1 VKAHY
6 TFGGAGAGNLP
17 FVEGAIFEV
26 SAAAL
31 EAHKVDGRWVTGW
44 NKGREGKFPGNY
56 VEKAGYVL
64 ERNFK
69 AAAVA
74 AAAAAAASST
84 VAEASFGPGGL
95 WGESWL
101 YWDQVKMQAEKRA
114 ELIEHFSNDEED
126 LGEFMDTLLLANP
139 DISLIAE
146 LLQVHGNCFRNLT
159 PELRANKSLALS
171 ANEGEGYIMDCI
183 PDSLRADWD
192 VIYAVVT
199 MDGTSLQFASSELR
213 ANFDVVLAAVT
224 QDGSALEFASEELR
238 SNKYIVEAAG
248 VSAGGGRWAR
258 GECEN

>member
-1 VKAHY
+1 
-6 TFGGAGAGNLP
+6 
-17 FVEGAIFEV
+17 
-26 SAAAL
+26 
-31 EAHKVDGRWVTGW
+31 
-44 NKGREGKFPGNY
+44 
-56 VEKAGYVL
+56 
-64 ERNFK
+64 
-69 AAAVA
+69 
-74 AAAAAAASST
+74 
-84 VAEASFGPGGL
+84 
-95 WGESWL
+95 
-101 YWDQVKMQAEKRA
+101 MQQEKRA
-114 ELIEHFSNDEED
+114 ELIEQFSNDEED
-126 LGEFMDTLLLANP
+126 LGWFMDSLMLTDP
-139 DISLIAE
+139 DIPFVAE
-146 LLQVHGNCFRNLT
+146 LLQVDGNHFRDLP